1 MAWRRGQAYGQDLR
15 ERVLGAWELSVRA
28 AAVRFA
34 VSPSYVAK
42 VRGRLRR
49 TGDTAPG
56 PQRNH
61 VPPRLAP
68 LAEALRARVA
78 AGADAT
84 LAELR
89 AWVLAEHGVRVSQP
103 VMWKALARL
112 DLTLK
117 KTAARRRAGP
127 PRRGRGAPRLG
138 RTDARA
144 RAPPRRHRG
153 GRQPRQPQG
162 RRRARGDRGA
172 RGVAA
177 LPSSV
182 QPRPEPD
189 RTRLQQVQAP
199 APRRRRPNR
208 GRPVRRHWRSPRPL
222 HARRMRELSP
232 PLRLCTVRA
241 IRV

>member
-15 ERVLGAWELSVRA
+15 ERVLGAAGLSLRA
-28 AAVRFA
+28 AAARFA

-68 LAEALRARVA
+68 LAGALRARVA

-89 AWVLAEHGVRVSQP
+89 AWALAGHGVRVSQP

-112 DLTLK
+112 GLTLK
-117 KTAARRRAGP
+117 KTAARGRAGP
-127 PRRGRGAPRLG
+127 RRRGRSASRLG
-138 RTDARA
+138 
-144 RAPPRRHRG
+144 
-153 GRQPRQPQG
+153 G
-162 RRRARGDRGA
+162 RRAEARPGQA
-172 RGVAA
+172 GV
-177 LPSSV
+177 
-182 QPRPEPD
+182 PR
-189 RTRLQQVQAP
+189 
-199 APRRRRPNR
+199 
-208 GRPVRRHWRSPRPL
+208 
-222 HARRMRELSP
+222 
-232 PLRLCTVRA
+232 
-241 IRV
+241 

>member
-15 ERVLGAWELSVRA
+15 ERVLGAAGLSLRA
-28 AAVRFA
+28 AAARFA

-42 VRGRLRR
+42 VRARLRE

-68 LAEALRARVA
+68 LADALRARVA

-89 AWVLAEHGVRVSQP
+89 AWALAEHGIRVSQP

-117 KTAARRRAGP
+117 KTRLAKLAGMLAVP
-127 PRRGRGAPRLG
+127 GR
-138 RTDARA
+138 
-144 RAPPRRHRG
+144 
-153 GRQPRQPQG
+153 QG
-162 RRRARGDRGA
+162 RR
-172 RGVAA
+172 
-177 LPSSV
+177 
-182 QPRPEPD
+182 
-189 RTRLQQVQAP
+189 
-199 APRRRRPNR
+199 
-208 GRPVRRHWRSPRPL
+208 
-222 HARRMRELSP
+222 
-232 PLRLCTVRA
+232 
-241 IRV
+241 